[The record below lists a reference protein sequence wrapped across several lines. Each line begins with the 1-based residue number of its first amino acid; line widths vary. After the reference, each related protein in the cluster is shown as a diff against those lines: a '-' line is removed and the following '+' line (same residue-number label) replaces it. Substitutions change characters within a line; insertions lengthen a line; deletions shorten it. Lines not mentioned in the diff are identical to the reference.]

1 MTKSK
6 RIITEIIIHCTATEY
21 YRPVTYADLLNWHV
35 RERRFHDVGYHYVI
49 HQNGEIMPCRPIQF
63 AGAHCKGHN
72 KNSIGICYVGGLKDG
87 FPTDTRS
94 ICQKETLHKLIK
106 DLCNSFPIT
115 KITGHNEYSN
125 KSCPCF
131 DAKKEYSHLIR
142 SLL

>member
-21 YRPVTYADLLNWHV
+21 CMPVTQKDLFKWHV
-35 RERRFHDVGYHYVI
+35 VERGFKDIGYHFVI
-49 HQNGEIMPCRPIQF
+49 DQSGCIIICRPLGVP
-63 AGAHCKGHN
+63 GAHCKDHN
-72 KNSIGICYVGGLKDG
+72 RHSIGICYVGGLKDG

-94 ICQKETLHKLIK
+94 ICQKETMHKLIK

-131 DAKKEYSHLIR
+131 DAKKEYSHLIK